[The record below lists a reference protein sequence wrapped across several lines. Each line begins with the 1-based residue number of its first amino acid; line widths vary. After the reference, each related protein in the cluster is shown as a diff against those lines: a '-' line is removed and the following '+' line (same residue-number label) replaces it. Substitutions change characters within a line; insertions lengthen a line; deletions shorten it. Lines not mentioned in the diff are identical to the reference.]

1 MIYVYKII
9 NDNDVVEHVG
19 MTTRSLE
26 QRFKEHKY
34 KFNPN
39 IPGRG
44 KFYQRDDVRIELIS
58 EWETRADARNAETYW
73 QTFHWV
79 RDGQV
84 DSRKLTEDQV
94 VYIRNSKKEM
104 HDLAKEFDVHPN
116 TIYNVVVRK
125 TYKEVI

>member
-73 QTFHWV
+73 QTFHW
-79 RDGQV
+79 
-84 DSRKLTEDQV
+84 
-94 VYIRNSKKEM
+94 
-104 HDLAKEFDVHPN
+104 
-116 TIYNVVVRK
+116 
-125 TYKEVI
+125 